1 MLFISLPIMLYMVYV
16 RNVSAH
22 VRIVRVKMSHAT
34 EVEKRLESGLKETD
48 KLSAIILQNQI
59 ELFSKLRFS
68 QSISQFCMQQS

>member
-34 EVEKRLESGLKETD
+34 EVEKKAWKR
-48 KLSAIILQNQI
+48 I
-59 ELFSKLRFS
+59 EGDR
-68 QSISQFCMQQS
+68 